1 MIRAQGRYARAMQAT
16 ISLRAPAIGAAPE
29 LAVGFVDSVAALA
42 KVERDD
48 AEALRIAVERLVHFA
63 LEHAYPE
70 GTTGDLA
77 VEAHLFDG
85 GIRLDVHDWGLPL
98 ELERSRSETGDHEA
112 TDLRLPGLDLT
123 GLVDEAAFHNLGRE
137 GKLFSVVKHCAH
149 DSPVGASAPLL
160 SEHDD
165 HEGTEAPPPDVVVRG
180 FEPGDEEG
188 ICQLVYRNY
197 ANTYGSE
204 FFYVPEKLLQRNRD
218 GEVVSSVALAE
229 GQIVGHHALL
239 REERGPLAETGAAVI
254 HPDFKGLGIFN
265 QLSQRTLAGAR
276 GLGLAALYSQCVTV
290 HPYSQKAAHTHG
302 YREAALAVGRARAS
316 IRLEG
321 NKLTR
326 TGNRHGIVLD
336 YLLFDPSPRR
346 LFLPARYRARILETY
361 GQLGLEV
368 EEADS
373 STGSDEGIA
382 AQLDAGLNIGTISIP
397 SWTSEH
403 ASDLSRAFHYLLA
416 KHCDMVYADI
426 DLETVAAVDEVVD
439 VLNRLGFFYCGL
451 VLLGRDGRDQLRLQY
466 ENTLDVDEDEIV
478 CYSDEAQALKEFV
491 FGDKAK
497 VTN

>member
-1 MIRAQGRYARAMQAT
+1 MQAT
-16 ISLRAPAIGAAPE
+16 ISLRAPAIGAAPD

-48 AEALRIAVERLVHFA
+48 TEALRTAADRLVHFA

-70 GTTGDLA
+70 GATGDLA

-98 ELERSRSETGDHEA
+98 ELERSRSETGGHEA
-112 TDLRLPGLDLT
+112 SELQLPGLDLS
-123 GLVDEAAFHNLGRE
+123 GLVDEASFHNLGRD

-149 DSPVGASAPLL
+149 DSPVAASAPLL

-165 HEGTEAPPPDVVVRG
+165 HEGATAPPPDIVVRG

-218 GEVVSSVALAE
+218 GEVVSSVALADRE
-229 GQIVGHHALL
+229 VVGHHALL
-239 REERGPLAETGAAVI
+239 REDRGPLAETGAAVI

-265 QLSQRTLAGAR
+265 QLSQHTLAGAR
-276 GLGLAALYSQCVTV
+276 GLGLAALYAQCVTV

-302 YREAALAVGRARAS
+302 YRESALAVGRARAS

-336 YLLFDPSPRR
+336 HLLFDRSPRR
-346 LFLPARYRARILETY
+346 LFLPARYRERMLETY

-368 EEADS
+368 EEADAPLA
-373 STGSDEGIA
+373 GGGIA

-397 SWTSEH
+397 SWAPGNE
-403 ASDLSRAFHYLLA
+403 ADLSRAFHYLLA

-426 DLETVAAVDEVVD
+426 GLEGVASVDEVVD
-439 VLNRLGFFYCGL
+439 VLNRQGFFYSGV
-451 VLLGRDGRDQLRLQY
+451 VLLGREGRDQLRLQY

-478 CYSDEAQALKEFV
+478 CYSEEAQALKEFV
-491 FGDKAK
+491 FSDKER